1 MDQRLEQT
9 GEVSVCSVGD
19 FVLTVYGLGFGFRFQ
34 DRRGILVF
42 IVQGSLFIVYCL
54 GLRLWCFRVKGV
66 EG

>member
-1 MDQRLEQT
+1 MDQRLKHT
-9 GEVSVCSVGD
+9 GEGSVCSVRD
-19 FVLTVYGLGFGFRFQ
+19 FVFKVYGLGFGFRFQ

-54 GLRLWCFRVKGV
+54 GFRLWCLRVKGV